1 MVPLG
6 AVVRTGGGGGRAV
19 LPVRTGP
26 GAVVVAVSVVGGA
39 VAGSGGGGA
48 VVLGGGVPTVRCGRI
63 RRGSIATIGGGRS
76 GPGKGPLGDGE
87 GFPRCWW
94 GSSKES
100 RKCVSCPE
108 KRSVVGV
115 VPLPGLSLGNGLVG
129 HSPGPDRR
137 PEACR

>member
-19 LPVRTGP
+19 LPVRTGR
-26 GAVVVAVSVVGGA
+26 GV
-39 VAGSGGGGA
+39 GGGGVCVLGVA
-48 VVLGGGVPTVRCGRI
+48 VRRGGGWDGVVLGGGVPTVRCGRI

-100 RKCVSCPE
+100 RKCVS
-108 KRSVVGV
+108 
-115 VPLPGLSLGNGLVG
+115 
-129 HSPGPDRR
+129 
-137 PEACR
+137 